1 MPEIKPKRLV
11 LGLKNSREACYHAVM
26 G

>member
-11 LGLKNSREACYHAVM
+11 LGLKNSREACYHAAM